1 MAGIP
6 FLHNIDLNNHQLLNA
21 KLHTSD
27 SAPSTPGIGTIW
39 YDSNN
44 DLVKLYDNTATGN
57 VSGWNTIT
65 GDITGVSIT
74 AGAGLSGTVATTA
87 GAHTQ
92 TLLID
97 LSGYSDVT
105 PTHGDKLF
113 TIDSDGST
121 EQLTT
126 VAALAALFAGS
137 GLTATN
143 SVIAVDTLNQ
153 DTTGTAAIATTVTIT
168 DNENTNEDNAIVF
181 TSGGDVDGGNIG
193 LESDGDL
200 IYNPSTG
207 RLTATQ
213 LAGTVQTATQAI
225 IDHDSLANYA
235 ANEHFTQASIVTTGA
250 INSGSITSGF
260 GNIDNGSSTFNT
272 GAATVDSLSVSDG
285 NITNV
290 GDIAL
295 DSISADGTDINIAIS
310 DNSATALTIKQGSD
324 AYLIVDTANSSESV
338 SIGTGISGTA
348 ITIGHTTSETTIQ
361 DNLTVTGDL
370 KVSGATVTQNV
381 DTVTI
386 KDPIIA
392 LGTAND
398 GAAPSSDDNKDRGL
412 AMHYHTGSA
421 AKIAFLG
428 FDDNAGDLTFIP
440 DATISSEVVS
450 GTQGTINA
458 NLDGNVTGNITGTV
472 LTATQGTIDHDSLA
486 NFAANE
492 HFTQASI
499 TTVGTIGS
507 GTWEGTTIAIDQG
520 GTGATSAAN
529 AFAALKQAATTSATG
544 VVELA
549 TDGEVEDGTGAGK
562 VVDATQLGKRSVVA
576 DIDVSDSDFTS
587 NLYAEINH
595 SFETYDVVVQVY
607 DITTEL
613 NVMCDIERKNK
624 SGTASA
630 DYVTLKFA
638 SAPTNDL
645 RVIITNNAGATAKT
659 AVYA

>member
-1 MAGIP
+1 
-6 FLHNIDLNNHQLLNA
+6 
-21 KLHTSD
+21 
-27 SAPSTPGIGTIW
+27 
-39 YDSNN
+39 
-44 DLVKLYDNTATGN
+44 
-57 VSGWNTIT
+57 
-65 GDITGVSIT
+65 
-74 AGAGLSGTVATTA
+74 
-87 GAHTQ
+87 
-92 TLLID
+92 
-97 LSGYSDVT
+97 
-105 PTHGDKLF
+105 
-113 TIDSDGST
+113 
-121 EQLTT
+121 
-126 VAALAALFAGS
+126 
-137 GLTATN
+137 
-143 SVIAVDTLNQ
+143 
-153 DTTGTAAIATTVTIT
+153 
-168 DNENTNEDNAIVF
+168 
-181 TSGGDVDGGNIG
+181 
-193 LESDGDL
+193 
-200 IYNPSTG
+200 
-207 RLTATQ
+207 
-213 LAGTVQTATQAI
+213 
-225 IDHDSLANYA
+225 
-235 ANEHFTQASIVTTGA
+235 
-250 INSGSITSGF
+250 
-260 GNIDNGSSTFNT
+260 
-272 GAATVDSLSVSDG
+272 
-285 NITNV
+285 
-290 GDIAL
+290 
-295 DSISADGTDINIAIS
+295 
-310 DNSATALTIKQGSD
+310 
-324 AYLIVDTANSSESV
+324 
-338 SIGTGISGTA
+338 
-348 ITIGHTTSETTIQ
+348 
-361 DNLTVTGDL
+361 
-370 KVSGATVTQNV
+370 
-381 DTVTI
+381 
-386 KDPIIA
+386 
-392 LGTAND
+392 
-398 GAAPSSDDNKDRGL
+398 
-412 AMHYHTGSA
+412 MHYHTGSA